1 MENTDQSSPPAKLIE
16 LGRLPVN
23 PLIFWM
29 VVTAA
34 LVVAIILI
42 LNATGVVVG
51 VNWLLLV
58 PVAAYLSIIG
68 LFLAYLSK
76 FYRERNRLMLERVR
90 DEQIKLAEF
99 KKLNQDLENYA
110 KQLFD
115 KDFELTLA
123 NKRLQNLE
131 RAKSKFVSVTTHQ
144 LRTPLAA
151 IKWTFHMLLGGS
163 LGKITAEQKN
173 FLQKGYDSTQRII
186 TIINDLLN
194 VDYIEADKTDY
205 NFLPVNLAE
214 LIDGI
219 IFEFTNKVDSK
230 KIKLSFH
237 QPTSV
242 LPKVAADP
250 VKISMLLENLLDNAI
265 KYTSAGGR
273 VTISLSDA
281 RINSAQSSVEVIV
294 ADTGIG
300 ILPAERDKIFHRF
313 FRGSN
318 AIQLKPDGTGLGLFI
333 AQDIVEK
340 HGGQIW
346 FESQLGEGTNFHF
359 TLPVFGA
366 PPAKV

>member
-1 MENTDQSSPPAKLIE
+1 MENTDSQSSQSKLVEIS
-16 LGRLPVN
+16 RLPVN
-23 PLIFWM
+23 PLIFWV
-29 VVTAA
+29 VVTMTFI
-34 LVVAIILI
+34 VAIVLI

-58 PVAAYLSIIG
+58 PVGAYLLIIG
-68 LFLAYLSK
+68 LFIAYLSK
-76 FYRERNRLMLERVR
+76 LYRERNQLMLERIR
-90 DEQIKLAEF
+90 DEQVKLNEF

-131 RAKSKFVSVTTHQ
+131 HAKSKFVSVTTHQ

-163 LGKITAEQKN
+163 LGKITDEQQN

-205 NFLPVNLAE
+205 NFLAVNLTE
-214 LIDGI
+214 LIDSI
-219 IFEFTNKVDSK
+219 IFEFANQVESK
-230 KIKLSFH
+230 KIKLNFNKPSG
-237 QPTSV
+237 PI
-242 LPKVAADP
+242 PEVAADP
-250 VKISMLLENLLDNAI
+250 VKISMLLENLLDNAV
-265 KYTSAGGR
+265 KYTPAGGR
-273 VTISLSDA
+273 VTVSLSDA
-281 RINSAQSSVEVIV
+281 RINSAQSSVEVVI

-300 ILPAERDKIFHRF
+300 ILTAERDKIFHRF

-346 FESQLGEGTNFHF
+346 FESQIGEGTNFHF
-359 TLPVFGA
+359 TLPVFS
-366 PPAKV
+366 AKTAVV